1 MIPNQ
6 PIKKGQNRIQGS
18 VVNRTLK
25 RKVYTGGQLY
35 KIKDKEKVM
44 SFQVNETRNEWIEY
58 LVNFTEV
65 WGKIIETKK
74 GKEAEYY
81 LCQDSQHNTEAQ
93 KVRPTMVLK
102 ILCT

>member
-1 MIPNQ
+1 
-6 PIKKGQNRIQGS
+6 
-18 VVNRTLK
+18 
-25 RKVYTGGQLY
+25 VYTGGQLY

-81 LCQDSQHNTEAQ
+81 LC
-93 KVRPTMVLK
+93 
-102 ILCT
+102 